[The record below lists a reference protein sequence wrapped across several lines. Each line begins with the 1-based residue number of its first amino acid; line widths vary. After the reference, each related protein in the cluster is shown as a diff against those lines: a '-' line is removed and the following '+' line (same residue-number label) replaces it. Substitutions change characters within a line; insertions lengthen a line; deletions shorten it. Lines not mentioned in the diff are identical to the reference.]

1 MARYLILLRNL
12 LTYWFLDVDEA
23 VYGALYDSHF
33 YHIVEFLGM
42 IFRCAL
48 LLNSDS
54 KAGIFLRYSSAPIC
68 LPAQTPYI
76 AKFCV
81 VLHMSGMAVYVEDD
95 RRLF

>member
-12 LTYWFLDVDEA
+12 STYRFIDVDEA

-54 KAGIFLRYSSAPIC
+54 KAEIFLRYSSALIY
-68 LPAQTPYI
+68 LP
-76 AKFCV
+76 V
-81 VLHMSGMAVYVEDD
+81 
-95 RRLF
+95 